1 MHVEPTASPPPADDG
16 VPWYKLLTRYH
27 WFVLVVAALGWLFDT
42 MDQQLT
48 FSIFGDDDASPLP
61 AFLTIAEAAQRVR
74 CCERTIRRAVWA
86 DSNTMNESQE

>member
-1 MHVEPTASPPPADDG
+1 
-16 VPWYKLLTRYH
+16 
-27 WFVLVVAALGWLFDT
+27 

-74 CCERTIRRAVWA
+74 CCERTIRRAVDSGALRAGRIRAVDGKRGAFRIRPA
-86 DSNTMNESQE
+86 DLETWMYGDGP